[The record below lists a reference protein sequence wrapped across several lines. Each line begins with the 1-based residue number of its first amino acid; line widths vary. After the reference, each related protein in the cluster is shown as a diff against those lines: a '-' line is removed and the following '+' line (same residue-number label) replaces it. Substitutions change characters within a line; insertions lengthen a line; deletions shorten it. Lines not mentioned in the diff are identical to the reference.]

1 MKLFNLSLV
10 LVLTVALSAFA
21 FAAGMEKG
29 DFVVSGNSEGY
40 RLNTGKGERI
50 QMEIVTF
57 ATEFKSAPKV
67 LATLT
72 GFDAT
77 TEEKA
82 GTVRVQ
88 ISVDKVTKTGFVLK
102 IKTWGESTVGAV
114 WGSWL
119 AFE

>member
-1 MKLFNLSLV
+1 MKLLSIGLV
-10 LVLTVALSAFA
+10 VVLTVALSSFA
-21 FAAGMEKG
+21 VAAGMEKG
-29 DFVVSGNSEGY
+29 DFVVSGSTEGY

-50 QMEIVTF
+50 HTEVVTF
-57 ATEFKSAPKV
+57 ATEFKSVPKV
-67 LATLT
+67 IATLT

-77 TEEKA
+77 GEEKGA
-82 GTVRVQ
+82 VRVH
-88 ISVDKVTKTGFVLK
+88 VAVEKVTKAGFVLK

>member
-1 MKLFNLSLV
+1 MSTIGL
-10 LVLTVALSAFA
+10 
-21 FAAGMEKG
+21 E
-29 DFVVSGNSEGY
+29 
-40 RLNTGKGERI
+40 GERV

-57 ATEFKSAPKV
+57 ATEFKTTPKV

-77 TEEKA
+77 PEKDGA
-82 GTVRVQ
+82 VRILV
-88 ISVDKVTKTGFVLK
+88 SVDKVTKTGFVLK
-102 IKTWGESTVGAV
+102 IKTWGESVVGAA

>member
-1 MKLFNLSLV
+1 MKLFNVGLV
-10 LVLTVALSAFA
+10 LVLMVALSAFA

-29 DFVVSGNSEGY
+29 DFVVSGNTEGY
-40 RLNTGKGERI
+40 RLNAGKGERI
-50 QMEIVTF
+50 QVEVVTF
-57 ATEFKSAPKV
+57 ATEFKSVPKV

-77 TEEKA
+77 SEKS

-88 ISVDKVTKTGFVLK
+88 LMVEKVTKAGFVLK
-102 IKTWGESTVGAV
+102 VKTWGESTVGAV